1 MKELY
6 VPLSGAIAQQKNVE
20 TIANN
25 VANANTAGFKRD
37 QLAFREYLT
46 AMDKGVQDIDL
57 PRKEWEPKDFY
68 RSYGA
73 ENAQVKVDGAYTDF
87 SQGELNPTG
96 NHFDFG
102 LHGEGFFEVLGPAG
116 VRYTR
121 KGSFS
126 LNAQGQLV
134 TEKGFPVLQSIPDGT
149 PPEET
154 PDPEERMI
162 NLGTQAKMSV
172 NLQGD
177 VFSGDQKVGRI
188 SVVEFSDQHALK
200 KEGHSLFINNH
211 PENLKRAQIETA
223 VHQGFI
229 EQSNV
234 NAVAEMSNLI
244 KANRNFESIQRVIKA
259 YDNISAKGVNEISK
273 F

>member
-37 QLAFREYLT
+37 QLAFKEHLT
-46 AMDKGVQDIDL
+46 ALSKGVQDIDL
-57 PRKEWEPKDFY
+57 PRGEWAPEDFY

-73 ENAQVKVDGAYTDF
+73 ENAQVRVDGSYTDF
-87 SQGELNPTG
+87 TQGQLTPTG
-96 NHFDFG
+96 NHFDLG
-102 LHGEGFFEVLGPAG
+102 LHGEGFFEVLTPAG
-116 VRYTR
+116 VRYSR
-121 KGSFS
+121 KGNFS
-126 LNAQGQLV
+126 LNSDAQLV
-134 TEKGFPVLQSIPDGT
+134 TDKGFPVLQKLPEGLPAEDT
-149 PPEET
+149 PA
-154 PDPEERMI
+154 PEERLI
-162 NLGTQAKMSV
+162 QLTGQAKMSV
-172 NLQGD
+172 GLEGN
-177 VFSGDQKVGRI
+177 VFSGDQKVGSL
-188 SVVEFSDQHALK
+188 SVVEFNEPHALK
-200 KEGHSLFINNH
+200 KQGHSLFINNH
-211 PENLKRAQIETA
+211 PENLKRDGIKTA

-244 KANRNFESIQRVIKA
+244 KANRTFESIQRVIKA